1 MPHRRPREY
10 STRYRARLATRQI
23 AIACVCIA
31 AAGQAS
37 AQPDDACP
45 EPAAL
50 SPQAYLKYS
59 TLWLNPTR
67 AVDGIGSALLLNI
80 EAGFWGPFFELGIFV
95 DVGSVGSCG
104 FCEPWGH
111 DAVITRGAA
120 GAVRFWDDPGWGAA
134 VRMTYRNFSGQTN
147 LIDTVGGAL
156 SLWRQA
162 GGPKLHREGF
172 RINIRLDLIFE
183 EWIDAGRATP
193 AFGAALGLQG
203 ALRVDDL
210 DSKATK

>member
-1 MPHRRPREY
+1 MPRRKRHENAAGYRPRLV
-10 STRYRARLATRQI
+10 TQQV
-23 AIACVCIA
+23 AIVGFCLA

-37 AQPDDACP
+37 AQADAACP

-50 SPQAYLKYS
+50 SPQAYLRYS

-80 EAGFWGPFFELGIFV
+80 EAGWWGPFFELGIFI

-120 GAVRFWDDPGWGAA
+120 GAVRFWDSAGWGAA
-134 VRMTYRNFSGQTN
+134 VRTTYRNFSGQNN

-156 SLWRQA
+156 SVWRQA

-193 AFGAALGLQG
+193 AVGAALGLQG
-203 ALRVDDL
+203 ALRVDEVDT
-210 DSKATK
+210 KATK